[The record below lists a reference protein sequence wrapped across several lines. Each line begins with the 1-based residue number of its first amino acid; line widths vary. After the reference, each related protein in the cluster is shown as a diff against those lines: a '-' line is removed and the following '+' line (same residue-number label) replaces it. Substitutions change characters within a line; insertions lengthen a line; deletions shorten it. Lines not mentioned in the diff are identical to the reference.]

1 MSRSSKVVEAFLVPH
16 NEARKE
22 VGVPPLSW
30 SPKLTTYAR
39 NYARER
45 RGDCLLQHSE
55 GSPYGENIFW
65 GSGRH
70 WTPQQAVK
78 AWVDEKKWYIY
89 SNNTC
94 TGPDCSHY
102 TQIVW
107 RTTTSVGCA
116 VIKCNSGDT
125 FMTCNYDPP
134 GNYINSR
141 PYSRNS
147 TAILFIRILSV
158 EYGINAGISNVYLL

>member
-1 MSRSSKVVEAFLVPH
+1 MSRIWQLLILFVVLRSVEGVHNSSKVAEEFLVPQ

-30 SPKLTTYAR
+30 SRKLTTYAR

-45 RGDCLLQHSE
+45 RGDCVAQRSE

-65 GSGRH
+65 GSGKH
-70 WTPQQAVK
+70 WKPEQAVK
-78 AWVDEKKWYIY
+78 AWVEEKKWYHY
-89 SNNTC
+89 SSNTC

-107 RTTTSVGCA
+107 RTTTRVGCA
-116 VIKCNSGDT
+116 IIKCNSGNT
-125 FMTCNYDPP
+125 FITCNYDPP
-134 GNYINSR
+134 GNYADSR
-141 PYSRNS
+141 PY
-147 TAILFIRILSV
+147 
-158 EYGINAGISNVYLL
+158 